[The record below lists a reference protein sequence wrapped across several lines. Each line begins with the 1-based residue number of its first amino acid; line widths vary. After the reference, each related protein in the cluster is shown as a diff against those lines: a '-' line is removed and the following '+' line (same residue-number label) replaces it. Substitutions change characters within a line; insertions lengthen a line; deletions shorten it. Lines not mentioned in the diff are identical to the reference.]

1 MRTSF
6 HHQSEAQPPNGRLT
20 AATSPDTPSAAP
32 ASQSVSNAS
41 HMKVAQKP
49 RGTARFRTGP
59 AGPRPA
65 RSCEL
70 RPVRNP
76 ATYERTP
83 TQTLP
88 LSASANRVQAHP
100 CFLFSDRGEKP
111 ARHVE
116 GRKLRKRRSPGRRC
130 VAWGA
135 SIFARH
141 RLSVWATAQPP
152 RGPRRPYRA
161 AFGLD
166 LHATRSSR
174 SPRRRVRCRRHD
186 AAFNVPAL
194 KDRRRRMRLKSRAVN
209 ASSSM
214 TKTIGFHGA
223 GESCGDF
230 ERPVTTYP
238 LDAMAE

>member
-41 HMKVAQKP
+41 HMTVAQKP

-70 RPVRNP
+70 RPS
-76 ATYERTP
+76 ATRLPTNACRPKPSRSRRVPTGCRRTRAFYSL
-83 TQTLP
+83 TEEKNQRDTSKVESCGKGEVLDAAG
-88 LSASANRVQAHP
+88 S
-100 CFLFSDRGEKP
+100 RGELASLLDTVYP
-111 ARHVE
+111 FGQLLSLRE
-116 GRKLRKRRSPGRRC
+116 GHADLSGSVRPRSPC
-130 VAWGA
+130 
-135 SIFARH
+135 H
-141 RLSVWATAQPP
+141 
-152 RGPRRPYRA
+152 
-161 AFGLD
+161 D
-166 LHATRSSR
+166 SSR

-194 KDRRRRMRLKSRAVN
+194 EDRRRRMRLKSRAVN

-223 GESCGDF
+223 GEPCGDF